1 MDDSGKDS
9 SEKIVVETDPDGRYQ
24 RYTKQLG
31 QGAYKTVYK
40 AFDSDTGL
48 EVAWNQVQIGK
59 LEGEAKKQFIDEVTM
74 LSRLNHKHIIQ
85 FHDSWEDFEKHQV
98 IFITE
103 LMTSGTLK
111 SFVKARK
118 VNLRMVRKWSKQILS
133 ALKYLHEEV
142 TFEDPPGSGNWVVRP
157 IIHRDLKCDNIF
169 INGNLGEV
177 KIGDLGLSTMM
188 SQTHAATY
196 NEKVDIYAFGM
207 CILEIFSDEYPYS
220 ECTNPAQI
228 FKKVSQGI
236 PPRALL
242 KMENVAVKHF
252 IELCLAKEEDR
263 PTASQ
268 LLEHDFLRDLE
279 DPVSSTSKE
288 GQTQPVSEG
297 VSPLLSP
304 TERLLSQEVEAF
316 PQEAACREGS
326 MQHPSSAPAPN
337 VELIST
343 KMTKIE
349 PDSME
354 SSGDED
360 NPGTGK
366 ITINANID
374 GNAAVRAAFRT
385 EPCCRQEQID

>member
-85 FHDSWEDFEKHQV
+85 FHDSWEDHEKHQV

-142 TFEDPPGSGNWVVRP
+142 KFEDPPGSGNWVVRP

-188 SQTHAATY
+188 SQTHAATVTGKSFHRTPEFMAPELYEEQY

-279 DPVSSTSKE
+279 DPH
-288 GQTQPVSEG
+288 Q
-297 VSPLLSP
+297 
-304 TERLLSQEVEAF
+304 
-316 PQEAACREGS
+316 
-326 MQHPSSAPAPN
+326 
-337 VELIST
+337 
-343 KMTKIE
+343 
-349 PDSME
+349 D
-354 SSGDED
+354 D
-360 NPGTGK
+360 
-366 ITINANID
+366 
-374 GNAAVRAAFRT
+374 
-385 EPCCRQEQID
+385 